1 MGTNLKDYICTI
13 PFTDVNVMEN
23 KSEYVCCKDW
33 MDIDIADKRE
43 NGTGWT
49 SQIAKDVRNSMLEG
63 SFKYCSTSACPH
75 LSTVTKSNIPVGPII
90 KKELFDPS
98 MYSEIGPKNIK
109 FSFDS
114 ACNLACPS
122 CRIDFI
128 RNSEFIE
135 NRTIRILNDIK
146 NGYGSS
152 IETIAMSGYGDPF
165 YSSAFF
171 KFLQEFDETAFPK
184 LNRIHL
190 HTNAILWNKSN
201 WEKIKNTHRY
211 IKTAEISIDAATE
224 ETYKIVRKGGKWDL
238 LLRNLEFINEL
249 KELEQITF
257 SFVIQKQNYHEIFD
271 FYKLIKSIVRNKE
284 IYFLYYSIQD
294 WGILTSEEYQTMKV
308 WDKTHPEYDKFIS
321 VVEKLRQVRDNN
333 VSISY

>member
-1 MGTNLKDYICTI
+1 
-13 PFTDVNVMEN
+13 MEN

-33 MDIDIADKRE
+33 LDVNIAE
-43 NGTGWT
+43 NKTEGTGWT
-49 SQIAKDVRNSMLEG
+49 STSAKDVRNSMLNG

-90 KKELFDPS
+90 KRDHFDPN
-98 MYSEIGPKNIK
+98 MYSELGPKNIK

-128 RNSEFIE
+128 RNSDFIE
-135 NRTIRILNDIK
+135 NRTLSILNDIK
-146 NGYGSS
+146 EGYGET

-165 YSSAFF
+165 YSNAFF
-171 KFLQEFDETAFPK
+171 SFMESFDKNFFPK

-190 HTNAILWNKSN
+190 HTNAILWNEKN
-201 WEKIKNTHRY
+201 WEKIKGVHSY
-211 IKTAEISIDAATE
+211 VKTAEISIDAATE

-238 LLRNLEFINEL
+238 LLRNLEFINTIEGL
-249 KELEQITF
+249 DQITF
-257 SFVIQKQNYHEIFD
+257 SFVIQKQNYHEIYD
-271 FYKLIKSIVRNKE
+271 FYKLIKEIVRDKE

-294 WGILTSEEYQTMKV
+294 WGILSSDEYKTMKV
-308 WDKTHPEYDKFIS
+308 WDKHHDDYPKFIS
-321 VVEKLRQVRDNN
+321 EVEKLRMVKDKN